1 MSTATV
7 LRLGPQHAGMRL
19 SAEEFASAEY
29 KEPFTYERVRG
40 RLVVMSP
47 AGQEHREVSRPFRRE
62 LGGSWGEH
70 SDVVDDVDVE
80 GWVATSPDDDRI
92 PDICVYLHGPN
103 SHLGVPD
110 RVPDLIFEFV
120 SESRADQE
128 RDYIDKRAEYHAIG
142 VREYVIV
149 DRFKSE
155 VLVLSWQKDDFAE
168 RRLTVDDT
176 YTTTLLPGLAVALQE
191 VFDEE

>member
-1 MSTATV
+1 
-7 LRLGPQHAGMRL
+7 MRL